1 MGVMKK
7 INKIKKFHIKKGDK
21 VEVISGNHKGQ
32 SGVILEM
39 LRDKNRAIVEGL
51 NMVTKHIKPSAD
63 NPEGGV
69 EKTEA
74 GIHISN
80 LMLVDPK
87 TGEKTKTG
95 RKLDSNGKLKRYS
108 KKTEQFID

>member
-1 MGVMKK
+1 MNKSKVKK
-7 INKIKKFHIKKGDK
+7 IKFHIKKGDK
-21 VEVISGNHKGQ
+21 VEVISGNHKGK
-32 SGVILEM
+32 SGTVLEV
-39 LRDKNRAIVEGL
+39 LKAKSRAIVEGVNL
-51 NMVTKHIKPSAD
+51 VTKHIKPSAE

-87 TGEKTKTG
+87 TGEKTKVG

>member
-1 MGVMKK
+1 MEKGKVKK
-7 INKIKKFHIKKGDK
+7 VKFHIKKGDK
-21 VEVISGNHKGQ
+21 VEVISGNHKGK
-32 SGVILEM
+32 SGVVLEV
-39 LRDKNRAIVEGL
+39 LRAKNRAIVEGVNL
-51 NMVTKHIKPSAD
+51 VTKHIKPSAES
-63 NPEGGV
+63 PEGGV

-87 TGEKTKTG
+87 TGEKTKVG

>member
-1 MGVMKK
+1 MDKGKVKK
-7 INKIKKFHIKKGDK
+7 VKFHIKKGDK
-21 VEVISGNHKGQ
+21 VEVISGNHKGK
-32 SGVILEM
+32 SGVVLEV
-39 LRDKNRAIVEGL
+39 LRAKSRAIVEGVNL
-51 NMVTKHIKPSAD
+51 VTKHIKPSAE

-87 TGEKTKTG
+87 TGEKTKVG

>member
-1 MGVMKK
+1 MGKVKRKK
-7 INKIKKFHIKKGDK
+7 IRKFHIKKGDK

-39 LRDKNRAIVEGL
+39 LTAKHRAIVEGV
-51 NMVTKHIKPSAD
+51 NMVTKHIKPSAE

-69 EKTEA
+69 EKREA

-80 LMLVDPK
+80 LMLLDPK

-95 RKLDSNGKLKRYS
+95 RKLDDSGKLKRYS
-108 KKTEQFID
+108 KKSGQFID